1 MRVCGNPDSG
11 LLVIQ
16 AMDARQLERLEDE
29 VRALQDMGGTL
40 PLWAAFAV
48 EDWNDALSPW
58 PAPPVFGGHGFGGH
72 AEETLAYIQNTLIP
86 ECFTAHHLAEQTKIM
101 LCGYS
106 LAGLF
111 ALWAGSQSERFSAV
125 AGVSPS
131 VWFPGCGDYE
141 QAHPIRAEHVYLSLG
156 DREEQTKPRDGGC
169 RKRNPRAVCAA
180 ANAKD
185 GLRAGMERGQSL
197 PRAGTAWQRA
207 SNGCWIHCEGCRS
220 FGLSVCTA

>member
-1 MRVCGNPDSG
+1 MKVCGNPDSG

-29 VRALQDMGGTL
+29 VRALQDMGGAL

-131 VWFPGCGDYE
+131 VWFPGYGDYE
-141 QAHPIRAEHVYLSLG
+141 QAHPIRAEHVYLRIARWNGTRAITSAS
-156 DREEQTKPRDGGC
+156 
-169 RKRNPRAVCAA
+169 RNGV
-180 ANAKD
+180 
-185 GLRAGMERGQSL
+185 
-197 PRAGTAWQRA
+197 WQRA
-207 SNGCWIHCEGCRS
+207 SNGCWIHCEGCCS

>member
-1 MRVCGNPDSG
+1 MKVCGNPDSG

-16 AMDARQLERLEDE
+16 AMDAARLERLEDE
-29 VRALQDMGGTL
+29 VRALQDMAAPCRSGPRLRWRIGTM
-40 PLWAAFAV
+40 
-48 EDWNDALSPW
+48 ALSPW

-131 VWFPGCGDYE
+131 VWFPGYGDYE

-156 DREEQTKPRDGGC
+156 DREEQTKNRAMAAVGNEIRALYARLQT
-169 RKRNPRAVCAA
+169 RKTDCALEW
-180 ANAKD
+180 NA
-185 GLRAGMERGQSL
+185 GNHFREPERRVAKGVKWMLDSL
-197 PRAGTAWQRA
+197 
-207 SNGCWIHCEGCRS
+207 
-220 FGLSVCTA
+220 

>member
-1 MRVCGNPDSG
+1 MANEHDLAGMERETEAIRRQTAHTF
-11 LLVIQ
+11 LLV
-16 AMDARQLERLEDE
+16 
-29 VRALQDMGGTL
+29 
-40 PLWAAFAV
+40 AV
-48 EDWNDALSPW
+48 QVENWNDDLSPW

-156 DREEQTKPRDGGC
+156 DREEQTKNRAMAAVGNEIRALYARLQT
-169 RKRNPRAVCAA
+169 RKTDCALEW
-180 ANAKD
+180 NA
-185 GLRAGMERGQSL
+185 GNHFREPERRVAKGVKWMLDSL
-197 PRAGTAWQRA
+197 
-207 SNGCWIHCEGCRS
+207 
-220 FGLSVCTA
+220 

>member
-16 AMDARQLERLEDE
+16 AMDARELERLEDE

-131 VWFPGCGDYE
+131 VWFPGYGDYE
-141 QAHPIRAEHVYLSLG
+141 QAHPIRAEHVYLSSATAKNKQKTARWRLSETKSARCMRG
-156 DREEQTKPRDGGC
+156 CKRERRIGALEW
-169 RKRNPRAVCAA
+169 
-180 ANAKD
+180 NA
-185 GLRAGMERGQSL
+185 GNHFREPERRVAKGVKWMLDSL
-197 PRAGTAWQRA
+197 
-207 SNGCWIHCEGCRS
+207 
-220 FGLSVCTA
+220 

>member
-1 MRVCGNPDSG
+1 MKVCGNPDSG

-16 AMDARQLERLEDE
+16 AMDARGLERLDDE

-58 PAPPVFGGHGFGGH
+58 PAPPVFGGHGFGGR

-106 LAGLF
+106 LA
-111 ALWAGSQSERFSAV
+111 AV
-125 AGVSPS
+125 S
-131 VWFPGCGDYE
+131 YT
-141 QAHPIRAEHVYLSLG
+141 HL
-156 DREEQTKPRDGGC
+156 T
-169 RKRNPRAVCAA
+169 
-180 ANAKD
+180 
-185 GLRAGMERGQSL
+185 L
-197 PRAGTAWQRA
+197 PTTSR
-207 SNGCWIHCEGCRS
+207 
-220 FGLSVCTA
+220 V

>member
-29 VRALQDMGGTL
+29 VRALQDMGGAL

-131 VWFPGCGDYE
+131 VWFPGYGDYE
-141 QAHPIRAEHVYLSLG
+141 QADSRRTCVSEPR
-156 DREEQTKPRDGGC
+156 RPRRTNKKPRDGGC

-197 PRAGTAWQRA
+197 PRAGTACGKGRQMDAGFTVRA
-207 SNGCWIHCEGCRS
+207 AVRS
-220 FGLSVCTA
+220 A

>member
-16 AMDARQLERLEDE
+16 AMDARGLDRLEDE
-29 VRALQDMGGTL
+29 VRALQDMGGAL

-111 ALWAGSQSERFSAV
+111 ALWVGSQSERFSAV

-131 VWFPGCGDYE
+131 VWFPGYGDYE
-141 QAHPIRAEHVYLSLG
+141 QKTARWRLSETKSARCMRG
-156 DREEQTKPRDGGC
+156 CKRERRIARWNGTQAITSAS
-169 RKRNPRAVCAA
+169 RNGV
-180 ANAKD
+180 
-185 GLRAGMERGQSL
+185 
-197 PRAGTAWQRA
+197 WQRA

>member
-1 MRVCGNPDSG
+1 MKVCGNPDSG

-16 AMDARQLERLEDE
+16 AMDARGLERLEDE
-29 VRALQDMGGTL
+29 VRTLQEMGGAL

-131 VWFPGCGDYE
+131 VWFPGYGDYE

-156 DREEQTKPRDGGC
+156 DREEQTKNRAMAAVGNEIRALYARLQT
-169 RKRNPRAVCAA
+169 RKTDCVLEW
-180 ANAKD
+180 NA
-185 GLRAGMERGQSL
+185 GNHFREPERRVAKGVKWMLDSL
-197 PRAGTAWQRA
+197 
-207 SNGCWIHCEGCRS
+207 
-220 FGLSVCTA
+220 

>member
-1 MRVCGNPDSG
+1 MKVCGNPDSG

-29 VRALQDMGGTL
+29 VRALQDMGGAL

-141 QAHPIRAEHVYLSLG
+141 
-156 DREEQTKPRDGGC
+156 
-169 RKRNPRAVCAA
+169 
-180 ANAKD
+180 
-185 GLRAGMERGQSL
+185 
-197 PRAGTAWQRA
+197 
-207 SNGCWIHCEGCRS
+207 
-220 FGLSVCTA
+220 